1 MTVKMQKAGARPVDV
16 ADESVA
22 DFKEAGFALCDGEEA
37 PEVATE
43 AGGAELSP
51 EEKQTEIDAS
61 GKMAR
66 EDAEAKGMTAEAVE
80 EAGTTAEAEATDSL
94 SGE

>member
-1 MTVKMQKAGARPVDV
+1 MTVKMQKAGAKPVDV

-22 DFKEAGFALCDGEEA
+22 DFEAAGFALCDGEEA

-51 EEKQTEIDAS
+51 AEKQTEIDAA

-66 EDAEAKGMTAEAVE
+66 EDAEAKGMDADAVA
-80 EAGTTAEAEATDSL
+80 EAGTTAEGEAADSL
-94 SGE
+94 SSE